1 MKNVFKPW
9 KKPLGVVLAAA
20 LFGVGIACIGELTE
34 TVHFADSTVDF
45 GAPPSPLTLSYWG
58 EHTPRPT
65 LRPGYDEVKAVPEPK
80 DKKLAA
86 AVDAIKKAY
95 PWGATYKA
103 LPEPPSIKSARK
115 TLDALSASASNAA
128 TRRSARGWRARIDF
142 VQAKYGEAALAY
154 LDLYRTSKSL
164 DERISLLSSIRYSLK
179 RLTPTSAKVIRKGI
193 IARPELFEPYAEYRL
208 YHYQQAWDEE
218 NVAKRDLAGIAD
230 FAAAV
235 RKSNPRANL
244 GAGITARLAEIEY
257 ARGNSARAVSL
268 AEASLRVPNG
278 ARRDLAVYVRAGAL
292 QRLGRKAEALA
303 SLENADKVL
312 NGSYLKRPSL
322 ELRAILSENLGDLAG
337 ALDMYRKLKYS
348 YDVAYLVDV
357 RMSVDQLGAYARANP
372 DPLLRLSHG
381 FRLLRADR
389 LAEAEKVLAA
399 IPEADRRKMA
409 KVGSGDY
416 AWLQNDSPGST
427 LDVIADP
434 LTTVR
439 DLLAIETKVNQATG
453 EDRLAARYELASY
466 YYTHRN
472 LVLYNAAI
480 WDGSRGLLS
489 GTNPTVVT
497 KADEDAIRKHHFEHE
512 ALYRSRQICL
522 DIVKEN
528 PKSAVADRALY
539 RAATASRRLA
549 NFNPWW
555 RTYDKNGNFYTS
567 AADLL
572 KRVYTEH
579 PGSPLAVN
587 AKKYEKV
594 YRDEM
599 KDRYY
604 SLR

>member
-1 MKNVFKPW
+1 M
-9 KKPLGVVLAAA
+9 
-20 LFGVGIACIGELTE
+20 
-34 TVHFADSTVDF
+34 
-45 GAPPSPLTLSYWG
+45 
-58 EHTPRPT
+58 
-65 LRPGYDEVKAVPEPK
+65 
-80 DKKLAA
+80 
-86 AVDAIKKAY
+86 
-95 PWGATYKA
+95 
-103 LPEPPSIKSARK
+103 
-115 TLDALSASASNAA
+115 
-128 TRRSARGWRARIDF
+128 
-142 VQAKYGEAALAY
+142 
-154 LDLYRTSKSL
+154 
-164 DERISLLSSIRYSLK
+164 
-179 RLTPTSAKVIRKGI
+179 
-193 IARPELFEPYAEYRL
+193 
-208 YHYQQAWDEE
+208 
-218 NVAKRDLAGIAD
+218 
-230 FAAAV
+230 
-235 RKSNPRANL
+235 
-244 GAGITARLAEIEY
+244 
-257 ARGNSARAVSL
+257 
-268 AEASLRVPNG
+268 
-278 ARRDLAVYVRAGAL
+278 

-357 RMSVDQLGAYARANP
+357 RMSVDQVGAYARANP

-389 LAEAEKVLAA
+389 LAEAEKVFAA

-439 DLLAIETKVNQATG
+439 DLQAIEKKVNETTG
-453 EDRLAARYELASY
+453 EARLAARYELASY

-472 LVLYNAAI
+472 LVLYNAAM
-480 WDGSRGLLS
+480 WDGSRGLLANLVTNDAYTWAGTRGVVS
-489 GTNPTVVT
+489 GTNSTVTT

-555 RTYDKNGNFYTS
+555 RDYDKNGNIYAS
-567 AADLL
+567 AANLL

-579 PGSPLAVN
+579 PGSPLAAN

-594 YRDEM
+594 FRDEM
-599 KDRYY
+599 KAGGFT
-604 SLR
+604 LR